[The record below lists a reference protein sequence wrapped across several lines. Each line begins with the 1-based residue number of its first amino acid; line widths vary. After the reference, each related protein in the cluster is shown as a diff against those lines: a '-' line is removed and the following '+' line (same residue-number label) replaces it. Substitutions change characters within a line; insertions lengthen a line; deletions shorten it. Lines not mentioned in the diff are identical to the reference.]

1 MWCLLIV
8 LKWGWSFNA
17 VGGLKLEHSISF
29 LAFLGAMLTLNLL
42 PVHELVPQVITALL
56 LWCQVLNLGCLSSSL
71 RHQSYSCMEQNNKS

>member
-17 VGGLKLEHSISF
+17 VCGLKLEHSISF

-42 PVHELVPQVITALL
+42 PVHELAPQVITALL

-71 RHQSYSCMEQNNKS
+71 